1 MSCHFSSFFYFC
13 RNLQDFLQLS
23 RIQYIAYKDGDDNV
37 QRIPEETI
45 EQIRTSNDVVDV
57 ISEYVQL
64 TKRGRN
70 WFGLCPF
77 HNEQSPSFSVS
88 QDKQIFHCFGC
99 GAGGNSITFVMDIDN
114 LSFQEALGKLGSRVG
129 IEIDIEPQTGEST
142 TISKEETR
150 MKEAHT
156 FATNYYHHLLLNT
169 EEGEKAL
176 QYLEER
182 GFSRELIEQ
191 YRIGWS
197 LPNWDA
203 LTTLLERKGFS
214 LAEMAQSGLVIQK
227 ENRNE
232 YFDRF
237 RERIM
242 FPVRD
247 EAGQVIAFSGRVLNT
262 ESQDAKYMNSPES
275 PIFQKSK
282 VLYNLD
288 VSRPIIRKKHK
299 VIVMEGFMDVIA
311 AAKAG
316 IMNTVATM
324 GTALTKEQINKL
336 KRLTDS
342 VTICYDGDSAGFEAA
357 KRAAQLLVQDKFKI
371 EIALLPDQMDPDDFI
386 QTNGAEAFE
395 KQIIERPH
403 AYLAFMMMAARRNKN
418 FQFEND
424 TLQYVQEVL
433 EHFVGTSSPVERD
446 LYIRQLAK
454 ETNISEEAIYQQFR
468 KIEGKTIKQNTRQQA
483 PPVAQNLPISRK
495 LVQAIDRAE
504 KLLLAHML
512 HQVDIVDSLH
522 QEHGLHVFIHDS
534 YEAIF
539 VRLIGFYDTY
549 PHADIHRFLEILE
562 DTDLRKLVME
572 ATLTERDPEH
582 AREEVSDCLRQ
593 INKHRIELQIQLKMH
608 ESKEAEKMQDMTSA
622 LALAKQIIELKK
634 SLSTM

>member
-1 MSCHFSSFFYFC
+1 MCFFIILSKLAGFSS
-13 RNLQDFLQLS
+13 NLSNSIFSPL
-23 RIQYIAYKDGDDNV
+23 KDGDDNM

-45 EQIRTSNDVVDV
+45 EHIRTSNDVVDV

-77 HNEQSPSFSVS
+77 HGEQTPSFSVS

-99 GAGGNSITFVMDIDN
+99 GAGGNAITFVMDIDN
-114 LSFQEALGKLGSRVG
+114 LSFQEAVSKLGSRIG
-129 IEIDIEPQTGEST
+129 IDVEIEPQNGET
-142 TISKEETR
+142 KTVSKEETR

-156 FATNYYHHLLLNT
+156 FAMNYYHHLLLNT

-176 QYLEER
+176 HYLEER

-203 LTTLLERKGFS
+203 LTTLLERKGFN
-214 LAEMAQSGLVIQK
+214 LAEMAQSGLLIQK
-227 ENRNE
+227 ENKNE

-247 EAGQVIAFSGRVLNT
+247 EAGHVIAFSGRVLTT
-262 ESQDAKYMNSPES
+262 ETQDAKYMNSPES

-288 VSRPIIRKKHK
+288 VARPIIRKKHK
-299 VIVMEGFMDVIA
+299 VIVMEGFMDVMA

-324 GTALTKEQINKL
+324 GTSLTKEHIQKL

-342 VTICYDGDSAGFEAA
+342 VILCYDGDGAGLEAA
-357 KRAAQLLVQDKFKI
+357 KRASQLLMESKVKT
-371 EIALLPDQMDPDDFI
+371 EIAILPDQMDPDDFV
-386 QTNGAEAFE
+386 QKNGAEAFE

-403 AYLAFMMMAARRNKN
+403 AYLAFMMMVARRNKN

-433 EHFVGTSSPVERD
+433 EHFVGNSSPVERD

-454 ETNISEEAIYQQFR
+454 ETNISEDAIYQQFR
-468 KIEGKTIKQNTRQQA
+468 KIEGKNLKQNSRQQA
-483 PPVAQNLPISRK
+483 PPVAQNAPISRK
-495 LVQAIDRAE
+495 RVQAIDRAE

-512 HQVDIVDSLH
+512 HQVDIVDRLH
-522 QEHGLHVFIHDS
+522 QDHGLHVFIHDP

-549 PHADIHRFLEILE
+549 PQADTHRFLEILE
-562 DTDLRKLVME
+562 DTELRKLVME

-582 AREEVSDCLRQ
+582 AIEEVSDCLRQ
-593 INKHRIELQIQLKMH
+593 INKHRIELQIQTKMH
-608 ESKEAEKMQDMTSA
+608 ESKEAEKLQDMKRA
-622 LALAKQIIELKK
+622 LELAKQIIDLKK

>member
-1 MSCHFSSFFYFC
+1 
-13 RNLQDFLQLS
+13 LQDILQLS
-23 RIQYIAYKDGDDNV
+23 RIQYIAYKDGDDYV

-45 EQIRTSNDVVDV
+45 EHIRTSNDVVDV

-77 HNEQSPSFSVS
+77 HSEQSPSFSVS

-99 GAGGNSITFVMDIDN
+99 GAGGNAITFVMDIDN
-114 LSFQEALGKLGSRVG
+114 LSFQEAVSKLGSRVG
-129 IEIDIEPQTGEST
+129 VDIDIEPQTGET
-142 TISKEETR
+142 TMISKEETR

-156 FATNYYHHLLLNT
+156 FAMNYYHHLLLNT
-169 EEGEKAL
+169 EEGEKGL
-176 QYLEER
+176 HYLEER

-203 LTTLLERKGFS
+203 LTTLLERKGFN

-227 ENRNE
+227 ENKNE

-247 EAGQVIAFSGRVLNT
+247 EAGHVIAFSGRVLNKDT
-262 ESQDAKYMNSPES
+262 QDAKYMNSPES

-324 GTALTKEQINKL
+324 GTALTKEHINKL

-342 VTICYDGDSAGFEAA
+342 VTICYDGDSAGFDAA
-357 KRAAQLLVQDKFKI
+357 KRAAQLLVQDKMKT
-371 EIALLPDQMDPDDFI
+371 EIALLPDQMDPDDFV
-386 QTNGAEAFE
+386 QKNGAEAFE
-395 KQIIERPH
+395 KQIIDRPH
-403 AYLAFMMMAARRNKN
+403 AYLAFMMMVARRNKN

-433 EHFVGTSSPVERD
+433 EHFVGNSSPVERD

-468 KIEGKTIKQNTRQQA
+468 KIEGKTIKQNSRQPA
-483 PPVAQNLPISRK
+483 PSVAQNMPVSKK

-512 HQVDIVDSLH
+512 YEVDIVDRLH

-549 PHADIHRFLEILE
+549 PQADTHRFLEILE

-593 INKHRIELQIQLKMH
+593 INKHRIELQIQIKMH
-608 ESKEAEKMQDMTSA
+608 ESKEAERMQDMTSA

>member
-1 MSCHFSSFFYFC
+1 
-13 RNLQDFLQLS
+13 LQDILQLS
-23 RIQYIAYKDGDDNV
+23 RIQYIAYKDGDDYV

-45 EQIRTSNDVVDV
+45 EHIRTSNDVVDV

-77 HNEQSPSFSVS
+77 HSEQSPSFSVS

-99 GAGGNSITFVMDIDN
+99 GAGGNAITFVMDIDN
-114 LSFQEALGKLGSRVG
+114 LSFQEAVSKLGSRVG
-129 IEIDIEPQTGEST
+129 VDIDIEPQTGET
-142 TISKEETR
+142 TMISKEETR

-156 FATNYYHHLLLNT
+156 FAMNYYHHLLLNT
-169 EEGEKAL
+169 EEGEKGL
-176 QYLEER
+176 HYLEER

-203 LTTLLERKGFS
+203 LTTLLERKGFN

-227 ENRNE
+227 ENKNE

-247 EAGQVIAFSGRVLNT
+247 EAGHVIAFSGRVLNKDT
-262 ESQDAKYMNSPES
+262 QDAKYMNSPES

-324 GTALTKEQINKL
+324 GTALTKEHINKL

-342 VTICYDGDSAGFEAA
+342 VTICYDGDSAGFDAA
-357 KRAAQLLVQDKFKI
+357 KRAAQLLVQAKMKT
-371 EIALLPDQMDPDDFI
+371 EIALLPDQMDPDDFV
-386 QTNGAEAFE
+386 QKNGAEAFE
-395 KQIIERPH
+395 KQIIDRPH
-403 AYLAFMMMAARRNKN
+403 AYLAFMMMVARRNKN

-433 EHFVGTSSPVERD
+433 EHFVGNSSPVERD

-483 PPVAQNLPISRK
+483 PSVAQNMPVSKK

-512 HQVDIVDSLH
+512 YEVDIVDRLH

-549 PHADIHRFLEILE
+549 PQADTHRFLEILE

-593 INKHRIELQIQLKMH
+593 INKHRIELQIQIKMH
-608 ESKEAEKMQDMTSA
+608 ESKEAERMQDMTSA

>member
-1 MSCHFSSFFYFC
+1 M
-13 RNLQDFLQLS
+13 
-23 RIQYIAYKDGDDNV
+23 

-45 EQIRTSNDVVDV
+45 EHIRTSNDVVDV

-77 HNEQSPSFSVS
+77 HSEQSPSFSVS

-99 GAGGNSITFVMDIDN
+99 GAGGNAITFVMDIDN
-114 LSFQEALGKLGSRVG
+114 LSFQEAVSKLGSRVG
-129 IEIDIEPQTGEST
+129 VDIDIEPQTGET
-142 TISKEETR
+142 TMIPKEETR

-156 FATNYYHHLLLNT
+156 FAMNYYHHLLLNT
-169 EEGEKAL
+169 EEGEKGL
-176 QYLEER
+176 HYLEER

-203 LTTLLERKGFS
+203 LTTLLERKGFN

-227 ENRNE
+227 ENKNE

-247 EAGQVIAFSGRVLNT
+247 EAGNVIAFSGRVLNKDT
-262 ESQDAKYMNSPES
+262 QDAKYMNSPES

-324 GTALTKEQINKL
+324 GTALTKEHINKL

-342 VTICYDGDSAGFEAA
+342 VTICYDGDSAGFDAA
-357 KRAAQLLVQDKFKI
+357 KRAAQLLVQVKMKT
-371 EIALLPDQMDPDDFI
+371 EIALLPDQMDPDDFV
-386 QTNGAEAFE
+386 QKNGAEAFE
-395 KQIIERPH
+395 KQIIDRPH
-403 AYLAFMMMAARRNKN
+403 AYLAFMMMVARRNKN

-433 EHFVGTSSPVERD
+433 EHFVGNSSPVERD

-468 KIEGKTIKQNTRQQA
+468 KIEGKTIKQNSRQQA
-483 PPVAQNLPISRK
+483 PSVAQNLPVSKK

-512 HQVDIVDSLH
+512 YEVDIVDRLH

-549 PHADIHRFLEILE
+549 PQADTHRFLEILE

-593 INKHRIELQIQLKMH
+593 INKPRIELQIQIKMH
-608 ESKEAEKMQDMTSA
+608 ESKEAERMQDMTSA

>member
-1 MSCHFSSFFYFC
+1 M
-13 RNLQDFLQLS
+13 QDFLQLS
-23 RIQYIAYKDGDDNV
+23 RIQYIAYKDGDDYV

-45 EQIRTSNDVVDV
+45 EHIRTSNDVVDV

-77 HNEQSPSFSVS
+77 HSEQSPSFSVS

-99 GAGGNSITFVMDIDN
+99 GAGGNAITFVMDIDN
-114 LSFQEALGKLGSRVG
+114 LSFQEAVSKLGSRVG
-129 IEIDIEPQTGEST
+129 VDIDIEPQTGET
-142 TISKEETR
+142 TMISKEETR

-156 FATNYYHHLLLNT
+156 FAMNYYHHLLLNT
-169 EEGEKAL
+169 EEGEKGL
-176 QYLEER
+176 FYLEER

-203 LTTLLERKGFS
+203 LTTLLERKGFN

-227 ENRNE
+227 ENKNE

-247 EAGQVIAFSGRVLNT
+247 EAGNVIAFSGRVLNKDT
-262 ESQDAKYMNSPES
+262 QDAKYMNSPES

-324 GTALTKEQINKL
+324 GTALTKEHINKL

-342 VTICYDGDSAGFEAA
+342 VTICYDGDSAGFDAA
-357 KRAAQLLVQDKFKI
+357 KRAAQLLVQDKMKT
-371 EIALLPDQMDPDDFI
+371 EIALLPDQMDPDDFV
-386 QTNGAEAFE
+386 QKNGAEAFE
-395 KQIIERPH
+395 KQIIDRPH
-403 AYLAFMMMAARRNKN
+403 AYLAFMMMVARRNKN

-433 EHFVGTSSPVERD
+433 EHFVGNSSPVERD

-468 KIEGKTIKQNTRQQA
+468 KIEGKTIKQNSRQQA
-483 PPVAQNLPISRK
+483 PSVAQNMPVSKK

-512 HQVDIVDSLH
+512 YEVDIVDRLH

-549 PHADIHRFLEILE
+549 PQADTHRFLEILE

-593 INKHRIELQIQLKMH
+593 INKHRIELQIQIKMH
-608 ESKEAEKMQDMTSA
+608 ESKEAERMQDMTSA
-622 LALAKQIIELKK
+622 LVLAKQIIELKK

>member
-1 MSCHFSSFFYFC
+1 M
-13 RNLQDFLQLS
+13 QDFLQLS
-23 RIQYIAYKDGDDNV
+23 RIQYIAYKDGDDYV

-45 EQIRTSNDVVDV
+45 EHIRTSNDVVDV

-77 HNEQSPSFSVS
+77 HSEQSPSFSVS

-99 GAGGNSITFVMDIDN
+99 GAGGNAITFVMDIDN
-114 LSFQEALGKLGSRVG
+114 LSFQEAVSKLGSRVG
-129 IEIDIEPQTGEST
+129 VDIDIEPQTGET
-142 TISKEETR
+142 TMISKEETR

-156 FATNYYHHLLLNT
+156 FAMNYYHHLLLNT
-169 EEGEKAL
+169 EEGEKGL
-176 QYLEER
+176 LYLEER

-203 LTTLLERKGFS
+203 LTTLLERKGFN

-227 ENRNE
+227 ENKNE

-247 EAGQVIAFSGRVLNT
+247 EAGNVIAFSGRVLNKDT
-262 ESQDAKYMNSPES
+262 QDAKYMNSPES

-282 VLYNLD
+282 ILYNLD

-324 GTALTKEQINKL
+324 GTALTKEHINKL

-342 VTICYDGDSAGFEAA
+342 VTICYDGDSAGFDAA
-357 KRAAQLLVQDKFKI
+357 KRAAQLLVQDKMKT
-371 EIALLPDQMDPDDFI
+371 EIALLPDQMDPDDFV
-386 QTNGAEAFE
+386 QKNGAEAFE
-395 KQIIERPH
+395 KQIIDRPH
-403 AYLAFMMMAARRNKN
+403 AYLAFMMMVARRNKN

-433 EHFVGTSSPVERD
+433 EHFVGNSSPVERD

-468 KIEGKTIKQNTRQQA
+468 KIEGKTIKQNSRQQA
-483 PPVAQNLPISRK
+483 PSVAQNMPVSKK

-512 HQVDIVDSLH
+512 YEVDIVDRLH

-549 PHADIHRFLEILE
+549 PQADTHRFLEILE

-593 INKHRIELQIQLKMH
+593 INKHRIELQIQIKMH
-608 ESKEAEKMQDMTSA
+608 ESKEAERMQDMTSA
-622 LALAKQIIELKK
+622 LVLAKQIIELKK

>member
-1 MSCHFSSFFYFC
+1 M
-13 RNLQDFLQLS
+13 QDFLQLS
-23 RIQYIAYKDGDDNV
+23 RIQYIAYKDGDDDV

-77 HNEQSPSFSVS
+77 HGEQTPSFSVS

-99 GAGGNSITFVMDIDN
+99 GAGGNAITFVMDIDS
-114 LSFQEALGKLGSRVG
+114 LSFQEALSKLGSRVG
-129 IEIDIEPQTGEST
+129 IDIDIEPQTGETT
-142 TISKEETR
+142 TISKDETR

-156 FATNYYHHLLLNT
+156 FAMNYYHHLLLNT

-214 LAEMAQSGLVIQK
+214 LSEMAQSGLVIQK

-262 ESQDAKYMNSPES
+262 DSQDAKYMNSPES

-336 KRLTDS
+336 KRLTDA

-357 KRAAQLLVQDKFKI
+357 KRAAQLLVQAKMKT

-386 QTNGAEAFE
+386 KTNGSEAFE
-395 KQIIERPH
+395 KQIIDRPH
-403 AYLAFMMMAARRNKN
+403 AYLAFMMMVARRNKN

-433 EHFVGTSSPVERD
+433 EHFVGNTSPVERD

-468 KIEGKTIKQNTRQQA
+468 KIEGKSIKQNTRQQA
-483 PPVAQNLPISRK
+483 PPIAQNMPVSRK

-512 HQVDIVDSLH
+512 HHVDIVDNLH

-549 PHADIHRFLEILE
+549 PQADTHRFLEILE

-593 INKHRIELQIQLKMH
+593 INKHRIELQIQMKMH

-622 LALAKQIIELKK
+622 LSLAKQIIDLKK
-634 SLSTM
+634 SLTTM